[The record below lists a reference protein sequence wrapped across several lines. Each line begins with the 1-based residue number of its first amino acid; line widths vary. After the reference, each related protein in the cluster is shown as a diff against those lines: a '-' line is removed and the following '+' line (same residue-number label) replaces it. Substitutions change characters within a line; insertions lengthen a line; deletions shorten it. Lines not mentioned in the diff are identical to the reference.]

1 MIQVTVNGK
10 DRELDGPKSLLE
22 FLKES
27 NISPQLIAIAH
38 NGIVLLK
45 SEYDNIS
52 VKEGDF
58 LEIVRM
64 VGGG

>member
-10 DRELDGPKSLLE
+10 DRELDGPKSLLK
-22 FLKES
+22 FLEEN

-38 NGIVLLK
+38 NGVVLHTN
-45 SEYDNIS
+45 EYGKVSI
-52 VKEGDF
+52 KEGDS